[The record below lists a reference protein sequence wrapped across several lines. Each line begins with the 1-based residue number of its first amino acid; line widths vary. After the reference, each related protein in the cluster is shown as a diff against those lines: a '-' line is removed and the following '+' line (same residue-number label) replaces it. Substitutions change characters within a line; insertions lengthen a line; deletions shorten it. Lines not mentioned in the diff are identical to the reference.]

1 MSRTGGDEEGGGDV
15 CDVDVDVDVDDL
27 PELWLAPEEQEL
39 SFLLDIILE
48 IGILLEVCVAAY
60 CV

>member
-27 PELWLAPEEQEL
+27 PEL
-39 SFLLDIILE
+39 
-48 IGILLEVCVAAY
+48 
-60 CV
+60 